1 MAMEVALSRWS
12 ARLWDVMVFG
22 AGSDVIAHTTAAPVP
37 QRSVLGMPGWLVAV
51 ACSVLC
57 SALTVVGFMMQKKA
71 IAMPRKNWHIKLG
84 DMVLSP
90 LWVGGL
96 SIGVLVPI
104 VLQVVSYSL
113 APMSLLT
120 PLSGVT
126 VALNTCLAPR
136 LLGEQ
141 CQRFPD
147 YVASALIL
155 LGTVLT
161 TVAGDHSEVD
171 YSLKA
176 MEGLSTKAVFLV
188 ALAVL
193 VLILLWSL
201 YCMSALRSDIE
212 ASAMARSSNPHL
224 GHVLLPAFA
233 AAGCGC
239 LANLMLKAFGELLKV
254 GFSLSTFLMLVAT
267 AIPAVGQLN
276 FVNRGLRLY
285 QQTVF
290 FPVYNALLVLTC
302 TIYGLLFYREYA
314 VLFRKSWPFACF
326 ALGLLSIT
334 FGVLLFTF
342 RTSESEAARDARQF
356 LSEEGQETEMSNGSR
371 RKIPTT
377 SELVASELC

>member
-1 MAMEVALSRWS
+1 
-12 ARLWDVMVFG
+12 
-22 AGSDVIAHTTAAPVP
+22 
-37 QRSVLGMPGWLVAV
+37 MPGWLVAV
-51 ACSVLC
+51 VGSMLS
-57 SALTVVGFMMQKKA
+57 SALTVIGFMMQKKA
-71 IAMPRKNWHIKLG
+71 IGMPRKCWHIKLG

-96 SIGVLVPI
+96 AMGVLVPI
-104 VLQVVSYSL
+104 VIQVVAYSL

-161 TVAGDHSEVD
+161 TVAGDHSEVS
-171 YSLKA
+171 YSLEA
-176 MEGLSTKAVFLV
+176 IAGLSVEAVFLV
-188 ALAVL
+188 ALVVL
-193 VLILLWSL
+193 VLILLASL
-201 YCMSALRSDIE
+201 SYMSTHRSDIE

-254 GFSLSTFLMLVAT
+254 GFGLPTFFMLVAT

-276 FVNRGLRLY
+276 YVNRGLRLY

-314 VLFRKSWPFACF
+314 ELFRKSWPCACF

-342 RTSESEAARDARQF
+342 RTSESEAVRDARRF
-356 LSEEGQETEMSNGSR
+356 LSGDEQETEMSNDSG
-371 RKIPTT
+371 RKLPDA
-377 SELVASELC
+377 SELVASDVC